1 MPKPG
6 GATTKLRGRVVAVFY
21 ASPTFSAGKLKTE
34 AGDKVSFAGPVFVQD
49 GDRLILIGRW
59 VKHPKFGRQL
69 EVESMEYDQDLD
81 AEGLANYIAKHPD
94 IKGIGPAKARVIAER
109 FGGDF
114 DRCLVEEAEQIA
126 QAAHLPLEAVEHL
139 RDVWQETGKVNQA
152 MTALSAFGLTH
163 LQVVSLVKKFGGAA
177 VGLLKSDPYSIVR
190 LVPGFGFKRI
200 DQIAREK
207 MNVPKETPGRIC
219 AGVAF
224 CVEDALEQ
232 GHCWVEYEELID
244 RANTLLVMDCL
255 DSRERIEHALEE
267 LISERQLTCFGTSG
281 RFLVAIPRI
290 REMEEYLAQI
300 LRRGDGPN
308 PRFPKLAPDALD
320 AVVRQSAPSLKPW
333 QHNAVAAA
341 LRHSITLISGG
352 AGSGKTYTISAL
364 VGICQEYDLSVILAA
379 PTGKAAK
386 RMEQVVG
393 MEAQT
398 IHRLLG
404 YDGHAFTRESVDA
417 DVVVIDEL
425 SMVDVPLAWHL
436 FKAIDLSKTAVVLVG
451 DHNQLPPVGPGNLLR
466 DLVRSR
472 VVPTVILDGVQR
484 QAGVLKENSIAIL
497 SGEVRK
503 TSEKKPDGRRAWYVI
518 DQFTDPMQAQTF
530 ILELFDKVLSERLN
544 FDIINDVQVL
554 TPTHKGPL
562 GTRELNT
569 LLQSLVQRKLWDRYV
584 EPTPP
589 GKRPKLMPG
598 DKVIQTRN
606 NYTTG
611 VMNGAVGTVV
621 DADEAGG
628 LTIDFDGT
636 LLNFENGAP
645 ELAHIQLAFALT
657 FHKAQGSEYP
667 CSIVVVHKSHS
678 FMHHRNLLYTGV
690 TRASESAIIVG
701 DHWGIGHCAKVKQVE
716 ERKTFLSLLLGQTLD
731 SDKWGK

>member
-1 MPKPG
+1 M
-6 GATTKLRGRVVAVFY
+6 AVFY
-21 ASPTFSAGKLKTE
+21 ASPTFSAGKLKT
-34 AGDKVSFAGPVFVQD
+34 ATGDKVSFAGPVFVQD
-49 GDRLILIGRW
+49 GDRLILTGRW
-59 VKHPKFGRQL
+59 VKHPKFGRQF
-69 EVESMEYDQDLD
+69 EIESMEYDQDLD
-81 AEGLANYIAKHPD
+81 VEGLANYIAKHPD
-94 IKGIGPAKARVIAER
+94 IKGIGPAKARIIAER

-114 DRCLVEEAEQIA
+114 DRCLVEEPEQIA
-126 QAAHLPLEAVEHL
+126 QAAHLPIEAVEHL
-139 RDVWQETGKVNQA
+139 RDVWQETSQVNQA
-152 MTALSAFGLTH
+152 MTALAAFGLSH
-163 LQVVSLVKKFGGAA
+163 LQVVSLVEKFGSAA
-177 VGLLKSDPYSIVR
+177 VGLLKNDPYSIVR

-200 DQIAREK
+200 DKIAREK
-207 MNVPKETPGRIC
+207 MGVPKEIPGRIC
-219 AGVAF
+219 AGVVF

-267 LISERQLTCFGTSG
+267 LINEKQLTCYGADS
-281 RFLVAIPRI
+281 RLLVAMPRI
-290 REMEEYLAQI
+290 REMEENLAEI
-300 LRRGDGPN
+300 LRRGSNPN
-308 PRFPKLAPDALD
+308 PRLPNLASDALD
-320 AVVRQSAPSLKPW
+320 DVVRRGAPKLKTW
-333 QHNAVAAA
+333 QHDAVTTA
-341 LRHSITLISGG
+341 LKHSITLISGG
-352 AGSGKTYTISAL
+352 AGSGKTFTISAL
-364 VGICQEYDLSVILAA
+364 VGICQEYDLSVVLAA

-393 MEAQT
+393 MDAST

-404 YDGHAFTRESVDA
+404 YDGHVFTRESIDA
-417 DVVVIDEL
+417 DVVVVDEL
-425 SMVDVPLAWHL
+425 SMVDVPLAWRL

-518 DQFTDPMQAQTF
+518 DQFTDPMQAQAF
-530 ILELFDKVLSERLN
+530 ILELFDKVLAERLN

-562 GTRELNT
+562 GTCELNI
-569 LLQSLVQRKLWDRYV
+569 LLQSLIQRKLWDRCA

-589 GKRPKLMPG
+589 GRRPKLMPG

-611 VMNGAVGTVV
+611 VMNGTLGTVTKT
-621 DADEAGG
+621 DEDGG
-628 LTIDFDGT
+628 ITIDFDGS
-636 LLNFENGAP
+636 LLSFEKGAP

-657 FHKAQGSEYP
+657 SHKAQGSEYP

-716 ERKTFLSLLLGQTLD
+716 ERKTFLSLLLGRSLD
-731 SDKWGK
+731 AGKWSG